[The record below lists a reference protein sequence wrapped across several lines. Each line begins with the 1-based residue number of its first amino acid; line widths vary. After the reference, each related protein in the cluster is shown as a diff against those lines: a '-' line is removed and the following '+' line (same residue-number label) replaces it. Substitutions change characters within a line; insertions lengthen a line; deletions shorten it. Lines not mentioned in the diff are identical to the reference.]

1 MLLSAVCCLLFTL
14 LPVVWLLAA
23 SILPEQVFWY
33 PIWLG
38 AVIWNGMDGQG
49 GISHL
54 IDEEQ
59 AVTGRARSRT
69 H

>member
-1 MLLSAVCCLLFTL
+1 MCCCLLFSL

-49 GISHL
+49 GISRL
-54 IDEEQ
+54 ID
-59 AVTGRARSRT
+59 
-69 H
+69 